1 MSTRTNAGRI
11 EALVEEITTLEEL
24 GGQIQGHDETTAL
37 ANATQ
42 LTKSYLSWYASALAL
57 LPEDLKERFR
67 FEYQGNFIQ
76 YRIKHFL
83 NDPFEQSMLYS
94 SANEEQR
101 KTLNVSPWQYPYMG
115 SYRSPLTAQKQILLE
130 AQARLGFS
138 ADTLEA
144 LELLERVT
152 RRLPISFAVM
162 RRMVQKR
169 PGMDVA
175 DEYDVQR
182 ILQAILVTLFEEVE
196 SEEPTPKKAGVSSRL
211 DFLLKRERIAVE
223 TKMVGRNLTVAKLHD
238 DLAKDILY
246 FRAHSHAGSLFIFI
260 YDPDRKIMN
269 SAGFEAGLHSDS
281 DEFPVRVVVAS

>member
-11 EALVEEITTLEEL
+11 EAMIEEITALEEL
-24 GGQIQGHDETTAL
+24 GGQIQGCDERAAL
-37 ANATQ
+37 ANSAQ
-42 LTKSYLSWYASALAL
+42 LTKSYLEWCSSALAL

-67 FEYQGNFIQ
+67 FEYEGNFLQ
-76 YRIKHFL
+76 NRIKHFL
-83 NDPFEQSMLYS
+83 NASLEPSVFYL

-101 KTLNVSPWQYPYMG
+101 KTLNVSPWQYPYIG
-115 SYRSPLTAQKQILLE
+115 TFRSPLTAQKQILLE

-138 ADTLEA
+138 AETLEA
-144 LELLERVT
+144 LELLEKVA

-162 RRMVQKR
+162 RRIVQKR
-169 PGMDVA
+169 PGIEVV

-196 SEEPTPKKAGVSSRL
+196 AEDPTPKKAGVSSRL
-211 DFLLKRERIAVE
+211 DFLLKRERIAIE
-223 TKMVGRNLTVAKLHD
+223 TKMVGKNLTVARLHD

-246 FRAHSHAGSLFIFI
+246 FRAHQDADILIFV